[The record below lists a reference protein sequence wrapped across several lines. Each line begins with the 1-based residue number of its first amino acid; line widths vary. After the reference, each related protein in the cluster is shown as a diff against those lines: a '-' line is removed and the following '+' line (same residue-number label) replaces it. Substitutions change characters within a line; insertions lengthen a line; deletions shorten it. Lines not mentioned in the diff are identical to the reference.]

1 MPVENLRGRT
11 AFVTG
16 ATSGLGRRFARILAK
31 SGAAVAIAGRRTD
44 RLQALKSE
52 IEAMGG
58 KCAAITLDV
67 TDASQIAPALD
78 TAEQELGSID
88 ILVNN
93 AGMNSFGL
101 VLDLPDEGFD
111 AVMNTN
117 VRGPFFLA
125 REVGRRMIAR
135 KAESGRIV
143 NIASIGTFKVLP
155 GLTAYCMSKAAIGMM
170 TKCLAR
176 EWARYGI
183 NVNAICPGYI
193 ETELNS
199 DWFASE
205 GGKKQINS
213 FPRRRLASEED
224 LDGML
229 LLLVSERSKSIT
241 GSLMT
246 VDDGQSL

>member
-1 MPVENLRGRT
+1 MAKELAGKT

-16 ATSGLGRRFARILAK
+16 ATSGLGRRFARILADA
-31 SGAAVAIAGRRTD
+31 GASVAICGRRMD
-44 RLQALKSE
+44 RLIALKAE
-52 IEAMGG
+52 IEGTGG
-58 KCAAITLDV
+58 RCAAIMLDV
-67 TDASQIAPALD
+67 TDASRIVPALD
-78 TAEQELGSID
+78 EAESALGPID

-93 AGMNSFGL
+93 AGVNSFGL
-101 VLDLPDEGFD
+101 VVDLPDEGFD

-135 KAESGRIV
+135 SAKDGRII

-155 GLTAYCMSKAAIGMM
+155 GLTAYCISKAAIGMM

-176 EWARYGI
+176 EWARYDI

-213 FPRRRLASEED
+213 FPRKRLAKEED
-224 LDGML
+224 LDEML
-229 LLLVSERSKSIT
+229 LLLASEKSRSIT
-241 GSLMT
+241 GSLLT

>member
-1 MPVENLRGRT
+1 MSRDLAGKT

-16 ATSGLGRRFARILAK
+16 ATSGLGRRFARILA
-31 SGAAVAIAGRRTD
+31 GAGANVAIAGRRAD
-44 RLQALKSE
+44 RLQTLKAE
-52 IEAMGG
+52 IETAGG
-58 KCAAITLDV
+58 RCSAVVLDV
-67 TDASQIAPALD
+67 TDAKQIVPALD
-78 TAEQELGSID
+78 KAESALGPIE

-93 AGMNSFGL
+93 AGMNSFGM
-101 VLDLPDEGFD
+101 VIDLSDEGFD

-125 REVGRRMIAR
+125 RETARRMIAR
-135 KAESGRIV
+135 GKGGRIV

-155 GLTAYCMSKAAIGMM
+155 GLTAYCVSKAAIGMM

-176 EWARYGI
+176 EWARHGI

-199 DWFASE
+199 EWFESE

-213 FPRRRLASEED
+213 FPRKKLMEED
-224 LDGML
+224 NLDAVL
-229 LLLVSERSKSIT
+229 LLLASDQSSAIT

>member
-1 MPVENLRGRT
+1 MSKDLAGKT

-16 ATSGLGRRFARILAK
+16 ATSGLGRRFARILSDA
-31 SGAAVAIAGRRTD
+31 GANVAIAGRRAD
-44 RLQALKSE
+44 RLQALQAE
-52 IEAMGG
+52 IEAAGG
-58 KCAAITLDV
+58 RCAAIALDV
-67 TDASQIAPALD
+67 TDAKRIPAALD
-78 TAEQELGSID
+78 EAESVLGPID

-93 AGMNSFGL
+93 AGMNSFGM
-101 VLDLPDEGFD
+101 VLDLSDEGFD

-117 VRGPFFLA
+117 LRGPFILA
-125 REVGRRMIAR
+125 RETGRRMIAR
-135 KAESGRIV
+135 KTAGRII

-155 GLTAYCMSKAAIGMM
+155 GLTAYCISKAAIGMM

-176 EWARYGI
+176 EWARYQI

-199 DWFASE
+199 EWFESE
-205 GGKKQINS
+205 GGQAQIKS
-213 FPRRRLASEED
+213 FPRRRLAKESD
-224 LDGML
+224 LDAMML
-229 LLLVSERSKSIT
+229 LLASDRGSAIT

>member
-1 MPVENLRGRT
+1 MAKELAGKT

-16 ATSGLGRRFARILAK
+16 ATSGLGRRFARILADA
-31 SGAAVAIAGRRTD
+31 GASVAICGRRMD
-44 RLQALKSE
+44 RLIALKAE
-52 IEAMGG
+52 IEGTGG
-58 KCAAITLDV
+58 RCAAIMLDV
-67 TDASQIAPALD
+67 TDASRIVPALD
-78 TAEQELGSID
+78 EAESALGPID

-101 VLDLPDEGFD
+101 VVDLPDEGFD

-135 KAESGRIV
+135 STKDGRII

-155 GLTAYCMSKAAIGMM
+155 GLTAYCISKAAIGMM

-176 EWARYGI
+176 EWARYDI

-213 FPRRRLASEED
+213 FPRKRLAKEED
-224 LDGML
+224 LDEML
-229 LLLVSERSKSIT
+229 LLLASEKSRSIT
-241 GSLMT
+241 GSLLT

>member
-1 MPVENLRGRT
+1 MSKDLAGKT

-16 ATSGLGRRFARILAK
+16 ATSGLGRRFARLLADA
-31 SGAAVAIAGRRTD
+31 GASVAIAGRRVD
-44 RLQALKSE
+44 RLQTLKAE
-52 IEAMGG
+52 IETAGG
-58 KCAAITLDV
+58 KCAAVALDV
-67 TDASQIAPALD
+67 TDAKRIVPALD
-78 TAEQELGSID
+78 EAESALGPID

-93 AGMNSFGL
+93 AGMNSFGM
-101 VLDLPDEGFD
+101 VTDLPDEGFD

-117 VRGPFFLA
+117 LRGPFFLA
-125 REVGRRMIAR
+125 RETGRRMIAR
-135 KAESGRIV
+135 GQGGRII

-155 GLTAYCMSKAAIGMM
+155 GLTAYCISKAAIGMM

-176 EWARYGI
+176 EWARHRI

-199 DWFASE
+199 EWFESE

-213 FPRRRLASEED
+213 FPRKKLMEEEN
-224 LDGML
+224 LDAMML
-229 LLLVSERSKSIT
+229 LLASDRSSAIT
-241 GSLMT
+241 GSLLT

>member
-1 MPVENLRGRT
+1 MSKDLAGKI

-16 ATSGLGRRFARILAK
+16 ATSGLGRRFARILADA
-31 SGAAVAIAGRRTD
+31 GASVAVAGRRVD
-44 RLQALKSE
+44 RLQSLKDE
-52 IEAMGG
+52 IENAGG
-58 KCAAITLDV
+58 RCAAIALDV
-67 TDASQIAPALD
+67 TDASRIVPALD
-78 TAEQELGSID
+78 EAEKALGPID

-93 AGMNSFGL
+93 AGMNSFGM
-101 VLDLPDEGFD
+101 VVDLSDEGFD

-117 VRGPFFLA
+117 LRGPFFLA

-135 KAESGRIV
+135 QARGGRIV

-155 GLTAYCMSKAAIGMM
+155 GLTAYCISKAAIGMM

-176 EWARYGI
+176 EWARHEV

-213 FPRRRLASEED
+213 FPRKRLAKEGD
-224 LDGML
+224 LDEML
-229 LLLVSERSKSIT
+229 LLLASEKSRSIT
-241 GSLMT
+241 GSLLT

>member
-1 MPVENLRGRT
+1 MAKELAGKT

-16 ATSGLGRRFARILAK
+16 ATSGLGRRFARILADA
-31 SGAAVAIAGRRTD
+31 GASVAICGRRMD
-44 RLQALKSE
+44 RLIALKAE
-52 IEAMGG
+52 IEGTGG
-58 KCAAITLDV
+58 RCAAIMLDV
-67 TDASQIAPALD
+67 TDASRIVPALD
-78 TAEQELGSID
+78 EAESALGPID

-101 VLDLPDEGFD
+101 VVDLPDEGFD

-135 KAESGRIV
+135 SAKDGRII

-155 GLTAYCMSKAAIGMM
+155 GLTAYCISKAAIGMM

-176 EWARYGI
+176 EWARYDI

-213 FPRRRLASEED
+213 FPRKRLAKEED
-224 LDGML
+224 LDEML
-229 LLLVSERSKSIT
+229 LLLASEKSRSIT
-241 GSLMT
+241 GSLLT

>member
-1 MPVENLRGRT
+1 MSRDLAGKT

-16 ATSGLGRRFARILAK
+16 ATSGLGRRFARILADA
-31 SGAAVAIAGRRTD
+31 GANVAIAGRRAD
-44 RLQALKSE
+44 RLQTLKAE
-52 IEAMGG
+52 IETTGG
-58 KCAAITLDV
+58 RCSAVVLDV
-67 TDASQIAPALD
+67 TDAKQIVPALD
-78 TAEQELGSID
+78 KAESALGPID

-93 AGMNSFGL
+93 AGMNSFGM
-101 VLDLPDEGFD
+101 VIDLSDEGFD

-125 REVGRRMIAR
+125 RETARRMIAR
-135 KAESGRIV
+135 GKGGRIV

-155 GLTAYCMSKAAIGMM
+155 GLTAYCVSKAAIGMM

-176 EWARYGI
+176 EWARHGI

-199 DWFASE
+199 EWFESE

-213 FPRRRLASEED
+213 FPRKKLMEENN
-224 LDGML
+224 LDAML
-229 LLLVSERSKSIT
+229 LLLASDQSTAIT

-246 VDDGQSL
+246 IDDGQSL